1 MRVLVQMN
9 RIYWLF
15 LAMCLSLTLTSCGE
29 YAQVQKSTDYEYKY
43 ETAKAYFL
51 EGKYNKA
58 ATLLYDVLATM
69 KGTSNGEESLFLTGM
84 SEFCHKNYDMAHQD
98 FKKYCQTYPKG
109 TYVEQAY
116 YHSALS
122 LFKQTPD
129 PRLDQSSTMEAM
141 SEFQT
146 FLDRYPYTPLR
157 DQTQEMIFQLQEKL
171 VEKECMSAQLYYN
184 LGTYIINS
192 MYGGSNYEACVVT
205 AQNALRDYPY
215 ASNEKRELL
224 SILVLRAKYQLADKS
239 VPEKRAERFRDAI
252 DEYYAFAN
260 DFPESKYLKEAQT
273 LLRNAEKVV
282 KKKNVDIEEKD

>member
-1 MRVLVQMN
+1 ML
-9 RIYWLF
+9 
-15 LAMCLSLTLTSCGE
+15 GE
-29 YAQVQKSTDYEYKY
+29 SNLKAKDYES
-43 ETAKAYFL
+43 AVMF
-51 EGKYNKA
+51 
-58 ATLLYDVLATM
+58 
-69 KGTSNGEESLFLTGM
+69 
-84 SEFCHKNYDMAHQD
+84 
-98 FKKYCQTYPKG
+98 FKKYYQLYPKG
-109 TYVEQAY
+109 SYMELSRYNTGY
-116 YHSALS
+116 ALY
-122 LFKQTPD
+122 KQTPD
-129 PRLDQSSTMEAM
+129 IPLDQSSTMEAM
-141 SEFQT
+141 QEFQA

-157 DQTQEMIFQLQEKL
+157 NQTQEMIFQLQEKL

-215 ASNEKRELL
+215 ASNAKRELL

-260 DFPESKYLKEAQT
+260 DFPESKYLKEAQN

-282 KKKNVDIEEKD
+282 KKKNVDIEEE